1 MPGEFLEVKPR
12 GFNPIS
18 ASGLTKEAQDG
29 VNAALKAMS
38 AWRNE
43 IADTNEKNGKRVIE
57 KMAAAAATLGWPE
70 QVVDAARTQLQGIA
84 ELQTKTMDHMMDAW
98 EEQVKLPNPMAAS
111 PSAMLSKLKSFPGF
125 ASTGSWPNAETFQK
139 AAMNPVQFWMQ
150 LAAQWQKPW
159 TDRLS
164 S

>member
-18 ASGLTKEAQDG
+18 ASGLTNEARDG
-29 VNAALKAMS
+29 VNAVLKAMS

-43 IADTNEKNGKRVIE
+43 IADTNEKNGKQVIE
-57 KMAAAAATLGWPE
+57 KMAAVAATLGWPE
-70 QVVDAARTQLQGIA
+70 QVVHAARTQLHSIA
-84 ELQTKTMDHMMDAW
+84 ELQTKTIDHIMDAW
-98 EEQVKLPNPMAAS
+98 EEQFKLPNPAAS
-111 PSAMLSKLKSFPGF
+111 SSAMLSKLRSFPGL
-125 ASTGSWPNAETFQK
+125 ASNGNWPGAEAFQK